1 MEYGTAKKHG
11 RESLGKASFFI
22 VVVLYYNL
30 KIARHPDKWK
40 TLKLVSWNY

>member
-1 MEYGTAKKHG
+1 MEQLKNMEEK
-11 RESLGKASFFI
+11 SLGKASFFI